1 MVVLILL
8 VEMWSTIWAYTKKLK
23 TQIIWTITITHD
35 SSDYILN
42 LNAYV
47 NNKTEHTTY
56 KISGRKGKQKLG
68 VLEKKWFRVVV
79 LSYPATNCSSVSGVC
94 SLKLEYGQWKKKQ
107 NNKKQNAA
115 DRNGWQSA

>member
-1 MVVLILL
+1 MIDHLSL
-8 VEMWSTIWAYTKKLK
+8 YKKIK
-23 TQIIWTITITHD
+23 DTNHMNHHITITHD

-94 SLKLEYGQWKKKQ
+94 SLKLEYGQ
-107 NNKKQNAA
+107 
-115 DRNGWQSA
+115 